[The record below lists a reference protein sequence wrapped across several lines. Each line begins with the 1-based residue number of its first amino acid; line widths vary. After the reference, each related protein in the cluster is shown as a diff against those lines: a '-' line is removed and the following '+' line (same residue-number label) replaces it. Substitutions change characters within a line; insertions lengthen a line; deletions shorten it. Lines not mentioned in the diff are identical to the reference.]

1 MTTNLDLLDQMFP
14 GVLVLTVPEVARAVR
29 KTPKRVYELLS
40 SPTPPWKPLSL
51 GGNVVVAKTAVADW
65 LDGKT
70 PDGDAS
76 AKPSAGDGE
85 PPKKKRGRPRK
96 ALSAMLFHQALVGE
110 ITAGLLR
117 DAIQEAAPVLRAS
130 IPSEDAAG
138 GEALDALTGTVGAL
152 VAAEEART
160 LADTFGGLPAA
171 PGRPLT
177 DF

>member
-1 MTTNLDLLDQMFP
+1 MTTNLDLLNEMFP
-14 GVLVLTVPEVARAVR
+14 GTLVLTVPQVAQACGR
-29 KTPKRVYELLS
+29 KPKHIYDILS
-40 SPTPPWKPLSL
+40 GPTRPWKPLPI
-51 GGNVVVAKTAVADW
+51 GGCVGVAKVAVADW

-70 PDGDAS
+70 PDGEAT
-76 AKPSAGDGE
+76 AKPSAADSE

-117 DAIQEAAPVLRAS
+117 DAIREAAPVLRAS

-138 GEALDALTGTVGAL
+138 GEALDGLAGAVGAL
-152 VAAEEART
+152 VTAEEART
-160 LADTFGGLPAA
+160 LADAFGGLPVA
-171 PGRPLT
+171 PSRPLP